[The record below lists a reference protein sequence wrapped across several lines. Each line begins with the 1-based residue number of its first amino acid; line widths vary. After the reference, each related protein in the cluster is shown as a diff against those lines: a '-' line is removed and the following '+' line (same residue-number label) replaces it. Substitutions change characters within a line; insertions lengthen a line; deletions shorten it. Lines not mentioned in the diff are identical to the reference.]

1 MTKTDFDNKLTS
13 FNRQITSNKA
23 KHLEVRK
30 KLNSP
35 ITKDYIFFLVRIYF
49 TSNDGSQ
56 NTCVY
61 QPTLDTLE
69 LIKGSDYVI
78 SWKSKRVFNSKLKP
92 LLTVFFNSIKFSE
105 FKIGMKF
112 DKDPL
117 AAEQN
122 KNLTKIFNVYIA
134 YDLNAWLRN
143 SANNF
148 KFNNCLFGATN
159 TVRKSDT
166 EKYIYSGYGITFNIG
181 DS

>member
-1 MTKTDFDNKLTS
+1 MTKTDFDNKLTI

-23 KHLEVRK
+23 KHLEVQK

-49 TSNDGSQ
+49 ASNDGSQ

-78 SWKSKRVFNSKLKP
+78 SWKSKTVFNSKLKP
-92 LLTVFFNSIKFSE
+92 LLTVFFNSIKLSE
-105 FKIGMKF
+105 YKIGMKF

-117 AAEQN
+117 A
-122 KNLTKIFNVYIA
+122 V
-134 YDLNAWLRN
+134 
-143 SANNF
+143 
-148 KFNNCLFGATN
+148 
-159 TVRKSDT
+159 
-166 EKYIYSGYGITFNIG
+166 
-181 DS
+181 